1 MFKKLKVRLLCL
13 NTISI
18 VVLMFIAF
26 SSIYGITYQ
35 KTMRDINTLL
45 NRVENA
51 ITLSEN
57 ASFDSDK
64 KSRSFNKPLAD
75 LASKELFFIVNLSE
89 KNEMVSIISFFTES
103 EEFYKKAV
111 SIVKDKESDI
121 VKMNDTDW
129 AYRVMKGNEYSQLL
143 FIDISMQL
151 VILSKL
157 LYTFLVVFLFMIII
171 TFIVSN
177 YLTNIS
183 IKPIKKAFEN
193 QNQFISDASH
203 ELKTPLAII
212 STNVDVLLSKNNDE
226 SSNKWLN
233 YIHSEVKRMSK
244 LTENLLYLSKFVNI
258 DFKDQY
264 EKFNLSEQLE
274 HLILGLEVMAFER
287 NIDFSYNIE
296 PDITYVGHSEQL
308 SQVMMI
314 LLDNAIKYCD
324 SKVYVELTCLGSTI
338 NLLVK
343 NDGEQIS
350 DKDIPKIFDR
360 FYKVD
365 VSRSN
370 SSGYGLG
377 LSIAQSIVRQHK
389 GKLFCKSDEHETNF
403 IVKLHL

>member
-1 MFKKLKVRLLCL
+1 MFKKLKFRLLCL

-35 KTMRDINTLL
+35 KTMRDIDTLL

-51 ITLSEN
+51 IAFSE
-57 ASFDSDK
+57 SVSYGSDK
-64 KSRSFNKPLAD
+64 KSRSINKPLAD
-75 LASKELFFIVNLSE
+75 LASKEVFFIVNLSE
-89 KNEMVSIISFFTES
+89 TNEMVSVISFFSES

-111 SIVKDKESDI
+111 SIVKDKDSDI
-121 VKMNDTDW
+121 VKINDTGW
-129 AYRVMKGNEYSQLL
+129 AYHVVKRNGYSQI
-143 FIDISMQL
+143 FFVDVSMQL
-151 VILSKL
+151 GILSKL
-157 LYTFLVVFLFMIII
+157 LYTFLLVFSFIIII

-177 YLTNIS
+177 YLTNVS
-183 IKPIKKAFEN
+183 IKPIQEAFEK

-203 ELKTPLAII
+203 ELKTPLAIV

-226 SSNKWLN
+226 SSDKWLN

-244 LTENLLYLSKFVNI
+244 LTENLLYLSQFDNI
-258 DFKDQY
+258 DFKHQY
-264 EKFNLSEQLE
+264 QEFNLSEQLE

-287 NIDFSYNIE
+287 NIDFSYDIE

-314 LLDNAIKYCD
+314 LMDNAIKYCD

-350 DKDIPKIFDR
+350 DKDISKIFDR

-370 SSGYGLG
+370 ESGYGLG
-377 LSIAQSIVRQHK
+377 LSIAQSIIRQHK
-389 GKLFCKSDEHETNF
+389 GKLFCKSDDRGTIF